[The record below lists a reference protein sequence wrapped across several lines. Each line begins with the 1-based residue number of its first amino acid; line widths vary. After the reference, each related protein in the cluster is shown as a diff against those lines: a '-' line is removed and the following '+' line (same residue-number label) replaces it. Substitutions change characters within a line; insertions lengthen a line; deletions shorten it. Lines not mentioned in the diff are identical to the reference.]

1 MSAIDKGSLYELR
14 QDRKGVIW
22 DLLLYVPTVTAL
34 FSIAAKLWFGPNQS
48 WSYLLVFLGTFFL
61 LVGAN
66 RILKTRLLL
75 LPSAPVA
82 LEVSKG
88 QVNVRLRGGQNVA
101 LVKDVR
107 FFSEVGGKTFAL
119 TGMDLSGQKQQYIFH
134 LGQFQDEGAYK
145 DAKAYLEIYR

>member
-1 MSAIDKGSLYELR
+1 MSAIDKGGRYELR
-14 QDRKGVIW
+14 RDRKGVTW
-22 DLLLYVPTVTAL
+22 DLLLYVPTVIAL

-75 LPSAPVA
+75 VPTAPVA
-82 LEVSKG
+82 LGVEKG
-88 QVNVRLRGGQNVA
+88 QVSVHLRSGQTVN

-107 FFSEVGGKTFAL
+107 FFSEVGGKTFAI
-119 TGMDLSGQKQQYIFH
+119 TGMDLSGQKQQYVFH
-134 LGQFQDEGAYK
+134 LGQFQDEAAYK
-145 DAKAYLEIYR
+145 GAKAYLEIYR

>member
-1 MSAIDKGSLYELR
+1 MSAIAKDSLYELR
-14 QDRKGVIW
+14 QDRKGVTW
-22 DLLLYVPTVTAL
+22 DLLLYVPTVIAL

-75 LPSAPVA
+75 VPTAPVA
-82 LEVSKG
+82 LEVAKG
-88 QVNVRLRGGQNVA
+88 QVNVRLRSGQTVH

-107 FFSEVGGKTFAL
+107 FFSEVGGKTFAI
-119 TGMDLSGQKQQYIFH
+119 TGMDLSGQKQQYVFH
-134 LGQFQDEGAYK
+134 LGQFQDEAAYK
-145 DAKAYLEIYR
+145 GAKAYLEVYR